1 MPLLTMMVAVLVLR
15 ERFSVIAV
23 RATATIVHQGR
34 LVLGEPQSAAYVHRA
49 RKLLQMRQVVN
60 PAPREAFPK
69 LVRRLVTI
77 VHQGRL
83 VLGELQSA
91 AYVHRA
97 RKLMQMQQVVNP
109 APREAFSPKLVRRLV
124 SSALKELSSP
134 PMGNLHVSLA
144 PPGKS
149 AFLGPRNASHA
160 QKEHFPM
167 KPLEV
172 VSHVT
177 TT

>member
-34 LVLGEPQSAAYVHRA
+34 LVLGE
-49 RKLLQMRQVVN
+49 
-60 PAPREAFPK
+60 
-69 LVRRLVTI
+69 
-77 VHQGRL
+77 
-83 VLGELQSA
+83 LQSA
-91 AYVHRA
+91 AYVQRA
-97 RKLMQMQQVVNP
+97 QSLTQMQQIVKI

-134 PMGNLHVSLA
+134 PMGNLHVSPA

-149 AFLGPRNASHA
+149 AFLVPRNASHA
-160 QKEHFPM
+160 QKVHFLM

-172 VSHVT
+172 ASHVT